1 MALWSGRFETGV
13 DTQTQ
18 VFGAS
23 LPVDIRMYAHDIAA
37 SIAHVRMLSACEI
50 IPHADAGV
58 IEQALAEIKYDI
70 DEGNVAFS
78 VDDEDIH
85 MAIERVLIERVGAP
99 GARLHTARSRNDQ
112 VATDVRLYVR
122 ARIEGILEAQSAF
135 ISALLV
141 RVHDDGSVI
150 LPGCTH
156 LQPAQPILLGHHLA
170 TYAWMVLRDMTHMLQ
185 AFDVVNVNPL
195 GACALAGTTYPTNRA
210 MTTESLRMSEPMPN
224 SLDAV
229 SSRDH
234 MIDVSYACAMGM
246 MHLSRL
252 AEEMILWSTPQFGY
266 ITLSDAYS
274 TGSSIMPQKK
284 NPDFA
289 ELIRGKSGRSFGD
302 VMALLTT
309 MKGLPLA
316 YNKDMQEDKEAAF
329 DALDTYEE
337 SLQVMTGMVSTLA
350 INKDACAHALLRGH
364 LSATDIADYLVGKGM
379 PFRNAH
385 EIVGHLVLTAEKSGI
400 DVSELPLSVF
410 QEASE
415 LFDEGL
421 VTAIQ
426 TKAVVEGRTSFGGT
440 SSAALAKQLDILE
453 SKLEAMK
460 PALAQVKWACAYT
473 DELLGDK

>member
-1 MALWSGRFETGV
+1 MALWSGRFESGV
-13 DTQTQ
+13 DASTQ

-23 LPVDIRMYAHDIAA
+23 LPVDIRMYDHDIAG
-37 SIAHVRMLSACEI
+37 SIAHVRMLSAQGI
-50 IPHADAGV
+50 IDASDAQT
-58 IEQALAEIKYDI
+58 IESALVQIKADI
-70 DEGNVAFS
+70 DKQLVTFS

-85 MAIERVLIERVGAP
+85 MAVERVLIERVGVA

-112 VATDVRLYVR
+112 VATDVRLYMRSLISEIISAQLNFISVICT
-122 ARIEGILEAQSAF
+122 RIEQ
-135 ISALLV
+135 
-141 RVHDDGSVI
+141 DGQVI

-170 TYAWMVLRDMTHMLQ
+170 TYAWMVLRDIRHMLE
-185 AFDVVNVNPL
+185 AFEVVNVNPL
-195 GACALAGTTYPTNRA
+195 GACALAGTTYPTNRH
-210 MTTESLRMSEPMPN
+210 MTTELLRMSEPMPN

-252 AEEMILWSTPQFGY
+252 AEEIILWSTPQFGY
-266 ITLSDAYS
+266 ITLSDAFS

-289 ELIRGKSGRSFGD
+289 ELIRGKSGRTFGD

-329 DALDTYEE
+329 DACDTYTE
-337 SLQVMTGMVSTLA
+337 SLTVMTGMIETLTV
-350 INKDACAHALLRGH
+350 NEQACNQALLRGH
-364 LSATDIADYLVGKGM
+364 LCATDIADFLVNKGM

-385 EIVGHLVLTAEKSGI
+385 AIVGHLVLTAEKKGI
-400 DVSELPLSVF
+400 DVSELSLADF

-421 VTAIQ
+421 IAAIQ
-426 TKAVVEGRTSFGGT
+426 TEAVVSGRTSFGGT
-440 SSAALAKQLDILE
+440 APVALAEQMKLLDD
-453 SKLEAMK
+453 KLS
-460 PALAQVKWACAYT
+460 ALTPQIEHVKWCVDYQSA
-473 DELLGDK
+473 LF